1 MNIAPSYPNL
11 VPLAQQPATEAA
23 RRDNGQRERIPQ
35 PAESASGKT
44 DNRFDNSAD
53 TPQRYISNTQS
64 SAADTYS
71 VASVKNNSAKNSTA
85 QAQDS
90 TETTLPTSETVTA
103 ASDQSRRNGQTS
115 SQGDDASAEE
125 EKKKAQQEDKVVQDL
140 KKRDAEVRTHEQAH
154 KTAGGQY
161 AGSPAFEM
169 TKGPDGQSYATGGH
183 VNIDVSAIPDDPQ
196 ATLNKMM
203 QIKSAALAPAE
214 PSAQD
219 RKVAAK
225 ADMVAAAARSEL
237 SQSTVTPVSDSSET
251 TKAAANTTQNAATS
265 DEPFVSQQMRQR
277 GLIILARYQSSGRPQ
292 AQTALTAYS

>member
-23 RRDNGQRERIPQ
+23 RRDNVQRERIPQ

-44 DNRFDNSAD
+44 DNRFDSSAD

-71 VASVKNNSAKNSTA
+71 VASVKNNSAKNST
-85 QAQDS
+85 
-90 TETTLPTSETVTA
+90 ETTLPTSETVTA
-103 ASDQSRRNGQTS
+103 ASEQSRRNGQTS
-115 SQGDDASAEE
+115 SQGDDASSEE
-125 EKKKAQQEDKVVQDL
+125 EKKKAQQEEKVVQDL

-219 RKVAAK
+219 LKVAAK

-237 SQSTVTPVSDSSET
+237 SQSATPATDSSET
-251 TKAAANTTQNAATS
+251 TKTAANTMQNSATS

-277 GLIILARYQSSGRPQ
+277 GVIILARYQSSGRPQ

>member
-23 RRDNGQRERIPQ
+23 RRDNVQRERIPQ

-44 DNRFDNSAD
+44 DNRFDSSAD

-71 VASVKNNSAKNSTA
+71 VTSVKNNSAKN
-85 QAQDS
+85 S

-103 ASDQSRRNGQTS
+103 ASEQSRRNGQTS
-115 SQGDDASAEE
+115 SQGDDASSEE
-125 EKKKAQQEDKVVQDL
+125 EKKKAQQEEKVVQDL

-183 VNIDVSAIPDDPQ
+183 VNIDVSAMPGDPQ

-203 QIKSAALAPAE
+203 QSKSAALAPAE

-219 RKVAAK
+219 LKVAAK

-237 SQSTVTPVSDSSET
+237 SQSATDSSET
-251 TKAAANTTQNAATS
+251 TKTAANTMQNSATS

-277 GLIILARYQSSGRPQ
+277 GVIILARYQSSGRPQ

>member
-11 VPLAQQPATEAA
+11 VPLAQQPATDAA
-23 RRDNGQRERIPQ
+23 RRDNVQRERIPQ

-44 DNRFDNSAD
+44 DNRFDSSAD

-71 VASVKNNSAKNSTA
+71 VASVKNNSAKNST
-85 QAQDS
+85 
-90 TETTLPTSETVTA
+90 ETTLPTSETVTA
-103 ASDQSRRNGQTS
+103 ASEQSRRNGQTS
-115 SQGDDASAEE
+115 SQGDDASSEE
-125 EKKKAQQEDKVVQDL
+125 EKKKAQQEEKVVQDL

-219 RKVAAK
+219 LKVAAK

-237 SQSTVTPVSDSSET
+237 SQSATDSSET
-251 TKAAANTTQNAATS
+251 TKTAANTMQNSATS

-277 GLIILARYQSSGRPQ
+277 GVIILARYQSSGRPQ

>member
-11 VPLAQQPATEAA
+11 VPLAQQPATDAA
-23 RRDNGQRERIPQ
+23 RRDNVQRERIPQ

-44 DNRFDNSAD
+44 DNRFDSSAD

-71 VASVKNNSAKNSTA
+71 VASVKNNSAKNST
-85 QAQDS
+85 
-90 TETTLPTSETVTA
+90 ETTLPTSETVTA
-103 ASDQSRRNGQTS
+103 ASEQSRRNGQTS
-115 SQGDDASAEE
+115 SQGDDASSEE
-125 EKKKAQQEDKVVQDL
+125 EKKKAQQEEKVVQDL

-183 VNIDVSAIPDDPQ
+183 VNIDISAIPDDPQ

-219 RKVAAK
+219 LKVAAK

-237 SQSTVTPVSDSSET
+237 SQSATDSSET
-251 TKAAANTTQNAATS
+251 TKTAANTMQNSATS

-277 GLIILARYQSSGRPQ
+277 GVIILARYQSSGRPQ

>member
-23 RRDNGQRERIPQ
+23 RRDNVQRERIPQ

-53 TPQRYISNTQS
+53 TPQRYMSNTQS

-71 VASVKNNSAKNSTA
+71 VASVKNNSAKN
-85 QAQDS
+85 S

-115 SQGDDASAEE
+115 SQDDDASSDED
-125 EKKKAQQEDKVVQDL
+125 KKKAQQEEKVVQDL

-219 RKVAAK
+219 LKVAAK

-237 SQSTVTPVSDSSET
+237 SQSTVTSATDSTET
-251 TKAAANTTQNAATS
+251 TKTAANTTQNSATS

-277 GLIILARYQSSGRPQ
+277 GVIILARYQSSGRPQ

>member
-11 VPLAQQPATEAA
+11 VSLAQQPATEAA
-23 RRDNGQRERIPQ
+23 RRDNVQRERIPQ

-44 DNRFDNSAD
+44 ENRFDSSAD

-71 VASVKNNSAKNSTA
+71 VASVKNNSAKNST
-85 QAQDS
+85 
-90 TETTLPTSETVTA
+90 ETSLPTSETVTA
-103 ASDQSRRNGQTS
+103 ASEQSRRNGQTS
-115 SQGDDASAEE
+115 SQGDDASSEE
-125 EKKKAQQEDKVVQDL
+125 EKKKAQQEEKVVQDL

-219 RKVAAK
+219 LKVAAK

-237 SQSTVTPVSDSSET
+237 SQSATDSSET
-251 TKAAANTTQNAATS
+251 TKTAANTTQNSATS

-277 GLIILARYQSSGRPQ
+277 GVIILARYQSSGRPQ

>member
-23 RRDNGQRERIPQ
+23 RRDNVQRERIPQ

-44 DNRFDNSAD
+44 DNRFDSSAD

-71 VASVKNNSAKNSTA
+71 VTSVKNNSAKN
-85 QAQDS
+85 S

-103 ASDQSRRNGQTS
+103 ASEQSRRNGQTS
-115 SQGDDASAEE
+115 SQGDDASSEE
-125 EKKKAQQEDKVVQDL
+125 EKKKAQQEEKVVQDL

-219 RKVAAK
+219 LKSQPKPIWWLPQLAVSYLSLLPIAVKPPRQQLTQCKTQPPAMNRLSVSKCVSVA
-225 ADMVAAAARSEL
+225 
-237 SQSTVTPVSDSSET
+237 
-251 TKAAANTTQNAATS
+251 
-265 DEPFVSQQMRQR
+265 
-277 GLIILARYQSSGRPQ
+277 
-292 AQTALTAYS
+292 

>member
-23 RRDNGQRERIPQ
+23 RRDNVQRERIPQ

-44 DNRFDNSAD
+44 NNRFDSSAD

-71 VASVKNNSAKNSTA
+71 VASVKNNSAKNST
-85 QAQDS
+85 
-90 TETTLPTSETVTA
+90 ETTLPTSETVTA
-103 ASDQSRRNGQTS
+103 ASEQSRRNGQTS
-115 SQGDDASAEE
+115 SQGDDASSEE
-125 EKKKAQQEDKVVQDL
+125 EKKKAQQEEKVVQDL

-183 VNIDVSAIPDDPQ
+183 VNIDISAIPDDPQ

-219 RKVAAK
+219 LKVAAK

-237 SQSTVTPVSDSSET
+237 SQSATPATDSSET
-251 TKAAANTTQNAATS
+251 TKTAANTTQNSAS

-277 GLIILARYQSSGRPQ
+277 GVIILARYQSSGRPQ

>member
-23 RRDNGQRERIPQ
+23 RRDNVQRERIPQ

-53 TPQRYISNTQS
+53 TPQRYISNTQL
-64 SAADTYS
+64 SASDTYS
-71 VASVKNNSAKNSTA
+71 FASVKNNSAKNST
-85 QAQDS
+85 AQDS

-115 SQGDDASAEE
+115 SQGDDTSSEE
-125 EKKKAQQEDKVVQDL
+125 DKKKAQQEEKVVQDL

-169 TKGPDGQSYATGGH
+169 TKGPDGQSYATGG
-183 VNIDVSAIPDDPQ
+183 
-196 ATLNKMM
+196 
-203 QIKSAALAPAE
+203 
-214 PSAQD
+214 
-219 RKVAAK
+219 
-225 ADMVAAAARSEL
+225 
-237 SQSTVTPVSDSSET
+237 SSE
-251 TKAAANTTQNAATS
+251 
-265 DEPFVSQQMRQR
+265 D
-277 GLIILARYQSSGRPQ
+277 G
-292 AQTALTAYS
+292 

>member
-23 RRDNGQRERIPQ
+23 RRDNVQRERIPQ

-44 DNRFDNSAD
+44 DNRFDSSAD

-71 VASVKNNSAKNSTA
+71 VASVKNNSAKNST
-85 QAQDS
+85 
-90 TETTLPTSETVTA
+90 ETTLPTSETVTA
-103 ASDQSRRNGQTS
+103 ASEQSRRNGQTS
-115 SQGDDASAEE
+115 SQGDDASSEE
-125 EKKKAQQEDKVVQDL
+125 EKKKAQQEEKVVQDL

-219 RKVAAK
+219 LKVAAK

-237 SQSTVTPVSDSSET
+237 SQSATPATDSSET
-251 TKAAANTTQNAATS
+251 TKTAANTTQNSAS

-277 GLIILARYQSSGRPQ
+277 GVIILARYQSSGRPQ

>member
-23 RRDNGQRERIPQ
+23 RRDNVQRERIPQ

-85 QAQDS
+85 QDS

-115 SQGDDASAEE
+115 SQGDDASSDED
-125 EKKKAQQEDKVVQDL
+125 KKKAQQEEKAVQDL

-219 RKVAAK
+219 LKVAAK

-237 SQSTVTPVSDSSET
+237 SQSTVTPTTDSSET
-251 TKAAANTTQNAATS
+251 TKTTANTTQNSATS

-277 GLIILARYQSSGRPQ
+277 GVIILARYQSSGRPQ

>member
-23 RRDNGQRERIPQ
+23 RRDNVQRERIPQ

-44 DNRFDNSAD
+44 DNRFDSSAD

-71 VASVKNNSAKNSTA
+71 VASVKNNSAKNST
-85 QAQDS
+85 
-90 TETTLPTSETVTA
+90 ETTLPTSETVTA
-103 ASDQSRRNGQTS
+103 ASEQSRRNGQTS
-115 SQGDDASAEE
+115 SQGDDASSEE
-125 EKKKAQQEDKVVQDL
+125 EKKKAQQEEKVVQDL

-219 RKVAAK
+219 LKVAAK

-237 SQSTVTPVSDSSET
+237 SQSATDSSET
-251 TKAAANTTQNAATS
+251 TKTAANTTQNSATS

-277 GLIILARYQSSGRPQ
+277 GVIILARYQSSGRPQ

>member
-23 RRDNGQRERIPQ
+23 RRDNVQRERIPQ

-44 DNRFDNSAD
+44 DNRFDSSAD

-71 VASVKNNSAKNSTA
+71 VASVKNNSAKNST
-85 QAQDS
+85 
-90 TETTLPTSETVTA
+90 ETTLPTSETVTA
-103 ASDQSRRNGQTS
+103 ASEQSRRNGQTS
-115 SQGDDASAEE
+115 SQGDDASSEE
-125 EKKKAQQEDKVVQDL
+125 EKKKAQQEEKVVQDL

-219 RKVAAK
+219 LKVAAK

-237 SQSTVTPVSDSSET
+237 SQSATPATDSRET
-251 TKAAANTTQNAATS
+251 TKTAANTTQNSATS

-277 GLIILARYQSSGRPQ
+277 GVIILARYQSSGRPQ

>member
-23 RRDNGQRERIPQ
+23 RRDNVQRERIPQ

-44 DNRFDNSAD
+44 DNRFDSSAD

-71 VASVKNNSAKNSTA
+71 VTSVKNNSAKN
-85 QAQDS
+85 S

-103 ASDQSRRNGQTS
+103 ASEQSRRNGQTS
-115 SQGDDASAEE
+115 SQGDDASSEE
-125 EKKKAQQEDKVVQDL
+125 EKKKAQQEEKVVQDL

-219 RKVAAK
+219 LKVAAK

-237 SQSTVTPVSDSSET
+237 SQSATDSSET
-251 TKAAANTTQNAATS
+251 TKTAANTTQNSAS

-277 GLIILARYQSSGRPQ
+277 GVIILARYQSSGRPQ

>member
-1 MNIAPSYPNL
+1 MNIAPTYPNL

-23 RRDNGQRERIPQ
+23 RRDNVQRERIPQ

-44 DNRFDNSAD
+44 DNRFDSSAD

-71 VASVKNNSAKNSTA
+71 VTSVKNNSAKN
-85 QAQDS
+85 S

-103 ASDQSRRNGQTS
+103 ASEQSRRNGQTS
-115 SQGDDASAEE
+115 SQGDDASSEE
-125 EKKKAQQEDKVVQDL
+125 EKKKAQQEEKVVQDL

-219 RKVAAK
+219 LKVAAK

-237 SQSTVTPVSDSSET
+237 SQSATDSSET
-251 TKAAANTTQNAATS
+251 TKTAANTMQNSATS

-277 GLIILARYQSSGRPQ
+277 GVIILARYQSSGRPQ

>member
-23 RRDNGQRERIPQ
+23 RRDNVQRERIPQ

-53 TPQRYISNTQS
+53 TPQRYMSNTQS

-71 VASVKNNSAKNSTA
+71 IASVKNNSAKN
-85 QAQDS
+85 S

-103 ASDQSRRNGQTS
+103 ASDQSHRNGQTS
-115 SQGDDASAEE
+115 SQDDDASSEE
-125 EKKKAQQEDKVVQDL
+125 NKKKAQQEEKAVQDL

-219 RKVAAK
+219 LKVAAK

-237 SQSTVTPVSDSSET
+237 SQSTVTPTTDSSET
-251 TKAAANTTQNAATS
+251 TKTTANTTQNSATS

-277 GLIILARYQSSGRPQ
+277 GVIILARYQSSGRPQ

>member
-23 RRDNGQRERIPQ
+23 RRDNVQRERIPQ

-53 TPQRYISNTQS
+53 TPQRYMSNTQS

-71 VASVKNNSAKNSTA
+71 VASVKNNSAKN
-85 QAQDS
+85 S

-115 SQGDDASAEE
+115 SQHDDASSDED
-125 EKKKAQQEDKVVQDL
+125 KKKAQQEEKVVQDL

-219 RKVAAK
+219 LKVAAK

-237 SQSTVTPVSDSSET
+237 SQSTVTPTTDSTET
-251 TKAAANTTQNAATS
+251 TKTAANTTQNSATS

-277 GLIILARYQSSGRPQ
+277 GVIILARYQSSGRPQ

>member
-11 VPLAQQPATEAA
+11 VPLAQQPATDAA
-23 RRDNGQRERIPQ
+23 RRDNVQRERIPQ

-44 DNRFDNSAD
+44 DNRFDSSAD

-71 VASVKNNSAKNSTA
+71 VASVKNNSAKNST
-85 QAQDS
+85 
-90 TETTLPTSETVTA
+90 ETTLPTSETVTA
-103 ASDQSRRNGQTS
+103 ASEQSRRNGQTS
-115 SQGDDASAEE
+115 SQGDDASSEE
-125 EKKKAQQEDKVVQDL
+125 EKKKAQQEEKVVQDL

-219 RKVAAK
+219 LKVAAK

-237 SQSTVTPVSDSSET
+237 SQSATPATDSSET
-251 TKAAANTTQNAATS
+251 TKTAANTTQNSAS

-277 GLIILARYQSSGRPQ
+277 GVIILARYQSSGRPQ

>member
-23 RRDNGQRERIPQ
+23 RRDNVQRERIPQ

-44 DNRFDNSAD
+44 DNRFDSSAD

-71 VASVKNNSAKNSTA
+71 VASVKNNSAKNST
-85 QAQDS
+85 
-90 TETTLPTSETVTA
+90 ETTLPTSETVTA
-103 ASDQSRRNGQTS
+103 ASEQSRRNGQTS
-115 SQGDDASAEE
+115 SQGDDASSEE
-125 EKKKAQQEDKVVQDL
+125 EKKKAQQEEKVVQDL

-183 VNIDVSAIPDDPQ
+183 VNIDISAIPDDPQ

-219 RKVAAK
+219 LKVAAK

-237 SQSTVTPVSDSSET
+237 SQSTVTPTTDSTET
-251 TKAAANTTQNAATS
+251 TKTAANTTQNSATS

-277 GLIILARYQSSGRPQ
+277 GVIILARYQSSGRPQ

>member
-1 MNIAPSYPNL
+1 MNIAPTYPNL

-23 RRDNGQRERIPQ
+23 RRDNALRERIPQ

-44 DNRFDNSAD
+44 DNRFDSSAD

-71 VASVKNNSAKNSTA
+71 VASVKNNSAKNST
-85 QAQDS
+85 
-90 TETTLPTSETVTA
+90 ETTLPTSETVTA
-103 ASDQSRRNGQTS
+103 ASEQSRRNGQTS
-115 SQGDDASAEE
+115 SQGDDASSEE
-125 EKKKAQQEDKVVQDL
+125 EKKKAQQEEKVVQDL

-219 RKVAAK
+219 LKVAAK

-237 SQSTVTPVSDSSET
+237 SQSATDSSET
-251 TKAAANTTQNAATS
+251 TKTAANTMQNSATS
-265 DEPFVSQQMRQR
+265 DELFVSQQMRQR
-277 GLIILARYQSSGRPQ
+277 GVIILARYQSSGRPQ

>member
-23 RRDNGQRERIPQ
+23 RRDNVQRERIPQ

-64 SAADTYS
+64 SASDTYS
-71 VASVKNNSAKNSTA
+71 VASVKNNSAKNST
-85 QAQDS
+85 
-90 TETTLPTSETVTA
+90 ETTLPTSETVTA
-103 ASDQSRRNGQTS
+103 ASEQSRRNGQTS
-115 SQGDDASAEE
+115 SQGDDASSEE
-125 EKKKAQQEDKVVQDL
+125 EKKKAQQEEKVVQDL

-183 VNIDVSAIPDDPQ
+183 VNIDISAIPDDPQ

-219 RKVAAK
+219 LKVAAK

-237 SQSTVTPVSDSSET
+237 SQSATDSSET
-251 TKAAANTTQNAATS
+251 TKTAANTMQNSATS

-277 GLIILARYQSSGRPQ
+277 GVIILARYQSSGRPQ

>member
-23 RRDNGQRERIPQ
+23 RRDNVQRERIPQ

-44 DNRFDNSAD
+44 DNRFDSSAD
-53 TPQRYISNTQS
+53 TTPQRYISNTQS

-71 VASVKNNSAKNSTA
+71 VASVKNNSAKNST
-85 QAQDS
+85 
-90 TETTLPTSETVTA
+90 ETTLPTSETVTA
-103 ASDQSRRNGQTS
+103 ASEQSRRNGQTS
-115 SQGDDASAEE
+115 SQGDDASSEE
-125 EKKKAQQEDKVVQDL
+125 EKKKAQQEEKVVQDL

-169 TKGPDGQSYATGGH
+169 TKGPDDQSYATGGH

-219 RKVAAK
+219 LKVAAK
-225 ADMVAAAARSEL
+225 ADMVAAAARREL
-237 SQSTVTPVSDSSET
+237 SQSATPATDSSET
-251 TKAAANTTQNAATS
+251 TKTAANTTQNSATS

-277 GLIILARYQSSGRPQ
+277 GVIILARYQSSGRPQ

>member
-23 RRDNGQRERIPQ
+23 RRDNVQRERIPQ

-44 DNRFDNSAD
+44 DNRFDSSAD

-71 VASVKNNSAKNSTA
+71 VTSVKNNSAKN
-85 QAQDS
+85 S

-103 ASDQSRRNGQTS
+103 ASEQSRRNGQTS
-115 SQGDDASAEE
+115 SQGDDASSEE
-125 EKKKAQQEDKVVQDL
+125 EKKKAQQEEKVVQDL

-183 VNIDVSAIPDDPQ
+183 VNIDISAIPDDPQ

-219 RKVAAK
+219 LKVAAK

-237 SQSTVTPVSDSSET
+237 SQSATPATDSSET
-251 TKAAANTTQNAATS
+251 TKTAANTTQNSAS

-277 GLIILARYQSSGRPQ
+277 GVIILARYQSSGRPQ

>member
-23 RRDNGQRERIPQ
+23 RRDNVQRERIPQ

-44 DNRFDNSAD
+44 DNRFDSSAD

-64 SAADTYS
+64 SASDTYS
-71 VASVKNNSAKNSTA
+71 VASVKNNSAKNST
-85 QAQDS
+85 
-90 TETTLPTSETVTA
+90 ETTLPTSETVTA
-103 ASDQSRRNGQTS
+103 ASEQSRRNGQTS
-115 SQGDDASAEE
+115 CQGDDASSEE
-125 EKKKAQQEDKVVQDL
+125 EKKKAQQEEKVVQDL

-219 RKVAAK
+219 LKVAAK

-237 SQSTVTPVSDSSET
+237 SQSATDSSET
-251 TKAAANTTQNAATS
+251 TKTAANTMQNSATS

-277 GLIILARYQSSGRPQ
+277 GVIILARYQSSGRPQ

>member
-23 RRDNGQRERIPQ
+23 RRDNVQRERIPQ

-44 DNRFDNSAD
+44 DNRFDSSAD
-53 TPQRYISNTQS
+53 TTPQRHISNTQS

-71 VASVKNNSAKNSTA
+71 VASVKNNSAKNST
-85 QAQDS
+85 
-90 TETTLPTSETVTA
+90 ETTLPTSETVTA
-103 ASDQSRRNGQTS
+103 ASEQSRRNGQTS
-115 SQGDDASAEE
+115 SQGDDASSEE
-125 EKKKAQQEDKVVQDL
+125 EKKKAQQEEKVVQDL

-183 VNIDVSAIPDDPQ
+183 VNIDISAIPDDPQ

-219 RKVAAK
+219 LKAAAK

-237 SQSTVTPVSDSSET
+237 SQSATPATDSSET
-251 TKAAANTTQNAATS
+251 TKTAANTTQNSAS

-277 GLIILARYQSSGRPQ
+277 GVIILARYQSSGRPQ

>member
-23 RRDNGQRERIPQ
+23 RRDNVQRERIPQ

-44 DNRFDNSAD
+44 ENRFDSSAD

-71 VASVKNNSAKNSTA
+71 VASVKNNSAKNST
-85 QAQDS
+85 
-90 TETTLPTSETVTA
+90 ETTLPTSETVTA
-103 ASDQSRRNGQTS
+103 ASEQSRRNGQTS
-115 SQGDDASAEE
+115 SQGDDASSEE
-125 EKKKAQQEDKVVQDL
+125 EKKKAQQEEKVVQDL

-183 VNIDVSAIPDDPQ
+183 VNIDISAIPDDPQ

-219 RKVAAK
+219 LKVAAK

-237 SQSTVTPVSDSSET
+237 SQSATDSSET
-251 TKAAANTTQNAATS
+251 TKTAANTMQNSATS

-277 GLIILARYQSSGRPQ
+277 GVIILARYQSSGRPQ

>member
-23 RRDNGQRERIPQ
+23 RRDNVQRERIPQ

-44 DNRFDNSAD
+44 DNRFDSSAD

-71 VASVKNNSAKNSTA
+71 VASVKNNSAKNST
-85 QAQDS
+85 
-90 TETTLPTSETVTA
+90 ETTLPTSETVTA
-103 ASDQSRRNGQTS
+103 ASEQSRRNGQTS
-115 SQGDDASAEE
+115 SQGDDASSEE
-125 EKKKAQQEDKVVQDL
+125 EKKKAQQEEKVVQDL

-219 RKVAAK
+219 LKVAAK

-237 SQSTVTPVSDSSET
+237 SQCATPATDSSET
-251 TKAAANTTQNAATS
+251 TKTAANTTQNSAS

-277 GLIILARYQSSGRPQ
+277 GVIILARYQSSGRPQ

>member
-23 RRDNGQRERIPQ
+23 RRDNVQRERIPQ

-44 DNRFDNSAD
+44 DNRFDSSAD

-71 VASVKNNSAKNSTA
+71 VASVKNNSAKNST
-85 QAQDS
+85 
-90 TETTLPTSETVTA
+90 ETTLPTSETVTA
-103 ASDQSRRNGQTS
+103 ASEQSRRNGQTS
-115 SQGDDASAEE
+115 SQGDDASSEE
-125 EKKKAQQEDKVVQDL
+125 EKKKAQQEEKVVQDL

-183 VNIDVSAIPDDPQ
+183 VNIDISAIPDDPQ

-219 RKVAAK
+219 LKVAAK

-237 SQSTVTPVSDSSET
+237 SQSTITPATYSTET
-251 TKAAANTTQNAATS
+251 TKTAANTTQNSATS

-277 GLIILARYQSSGRPQ
+277 GVIILARYQSSGRPQ

>member
-11 VPLAQQPATEAA
+11 VPLAQQPATDAA
-23 RRDNGQRERIPQ
+23 RRDNVQRERIPQ

-44 DNRFDNSAD
+44 DNRFDSSAD

-71 VASVKNNSAKNSTA
+71 VASVKNNSAKNST
-85 QAQDS
+85 
-90 TETTLPTSETVTA
+90 ETTLPTSETVTA
-103 ASDQSRRNGQTS
+103 ASEQSRRNGQTS
-115 SQGDDASAEE
+115 SQGDDASSEE
-125 EKKKAQQEDKVVQDL
+125 EKKKAQQEEKVVQDL

-183 VNIDVSAIPDDPQ
+183 VNIDISAIPDDPQ

-219 RKVAAK
+219 LKVAAK

-237 SQSTVTPVSDSSET
+237 SQSATPATDSSET
-251 TKAAANTTQNAATS
+251 TKTAANTMQNSATS

-277 GLIILARYQSSGRPQ
+277 GVIILARYQSSGRPQ

>member
-23 RRDNGQRERIPQ
+23 RRDNVQRERIPQ

-44 DNRFDNSAD
+44 DNRFDSSAD

-71 VASVKNNSAKNSTA
+71 VASVKNNSAKNST
-85 QAQDS
+85 
-90 TETTLPTSETVTA
+90 ETTLPTSETVTA
-103 ASDQSRRNGQTS
+103 ASEQSRRNGQTS
-115 SQGDDASAEE
+115 SQGDDASSEE
-125 EKKKAQQEDKVVQDL
+125 EKKKAQQEEKVVQDL

-183 VNIDVSAIPDDPQ
+183 VNIDISAIPDDPQ

-219 RKVAAK
+219 LKVAAK

-237 SQSTVTPVSDSSET
+237 SQSATPATDSSET
-251 TKAAANTTQNAATS
+251 TKTAANTMQNSATS

-277 GLIILARYQSSGRPQ
+277 GVIILARYQSSGRPQ

>member
-23 RRDNGQRERIPQ
+23 RRDNVQRERIPQ

-71 VASVKNNSAKNSTA
+71 VASVKNNSAKNST
-85 QAQDS
+85 
-90 TETTLPTSETVTA
+90 ETTLPTSETVTA
-103 ASDQSRRNGQTS
+103 ASEQSRRNGQTS
-115 SQGDDASAEE
+115 SQGDDASSEE
-125 EKKKAQQEDKVVQDL
+125 EKKKAQQEEKVVQDL

-219 RKVAAK
+219 LKVAAK

-237 SQSTVTPVSDSSET
+237 SQSATPATDSSET
-251 TKAAANTTQNAATS
+251 TKTAANTTQNSATS

-277 GLIILARYQSSGRPQ
+277 GVIILARYQSSGRPQ

>member
-23 RRDNGQRERIPQ
+23 RRDNVQRERIPQ

-44 DNRFDNSAD
+44 DNRFDNSAS

-64 SAADTYS
+64 SASDTYS
-71 VASVKNNSAKNSTA
+71 VASVKNNSAKNSA
-85 QAQDS
+85 AQDS

-125 EKKKAQQEDKVVQDL
+125 DKKKAQQEEKAVQDL

-219 RKVAAK
+219 LKVAAK

-237 SQSTVTPVSDSSET
+237 SQSTVTPTTDSSES
-251 TKAAANTTQNAATS
+251 TKTAANTTQNSSTS

-277 GLIILARYQSSGRPQ
+277 GVIILARYQSSGRPQ

>member
-23 RRDNGQRERIPQ
+23 RRYNVQRERIPQ

-44 DNRFDNSAD
+44 DNRFDSSAD

-71 VASVKNNSAKNSTA
+71 VASVKNNSAKNST
-85 QAQDS
+85 
-90 TETTLPTSETVTA
+90 ETTLPTSETVTA
-103 ASDQSRRNGQTS
+103 ASEQSRRNGQTS
-115 SQGDDASAEE
+115 SQGDDASSEE
-125 EKKKAQQEDKVVQDL
+125 EKKKAQQEEKVVQDL

-219 RKVAAK
+219 LKVAAK

-237 SQSTVTPVSDSSET
+237 SQSATDSSET
-251 TKAAANTTQNAATS
+251 TKTAANTMQNSATS

-277 GLIILARYQSSGRPQ
+277 GVIILARYQSSGRPQ

>member
-23 RRDNGQRERIPQ
+23 RRDNVQRERIPQ

-71 VASVKNNSAKNSTA
+71 VASVKNNSAKNST
-85 QAQDS
+85 
-90 TETTLPTSETVTA
+90 ETTLPTSETVTA
-103 ASDQSRRNGQTS
+103 ASEQSRRNGQTS
-115 SQGDDASAEE
+115 SQGDDASSEE
-125 EKKKAQQEDKVVQDL
+125 EKKKAQQEEKVVQDL

-219 RKVAAK
+219 LKVAAK

-237 SQSTVTPVSDSSET
+237 SQSATPATDSSET
-251 TKAAANTTQNAATS
+251 TKTAANTTQNSATR

-277 GLIILARYQSSGRPQ
+277 GVIILARYQSSGRPQ